1 MKQEALFDSK
11 EKYNQNSKKSDLIHC
26 PRNSSVAYINRS
38 LLLRH
43 CALTGTICT
52 KENLFLFMETPE
64 TQCFICADAVCFIFK
79 PEVSKQVLHKG

>member
-26 PRNSSVAYINRS
+26 PRNSFVAYINHS

-64 TQCFICADAVCFIFK
+64 TQCFICFDAVCFIFK
-79 PEVSKQVLHKG
+79 PEVSKQVLHKS